1 MPGVPADHGR
11 AYHLTSA
18 QRMILSLAVLA
29 IVAMGLY
36 PPWTS
41 TYYPTQGTP
50 IQTFA
55 GYHPVYSPPP
65 RRGPTGIRIN
75 YERLL
80 VQWTGVIIVTGGVL
94 WLFQPARPAPRR

>member
-1 MPGVPADHGR
+1 MPALPADR
-11 AYHLTSA
+11 VARYRLSPV
-18 QRMILSLAVLA
+18 QRTILSLAILA
-29 IVAMGLY
+29 IVAMGFY

-50 IQTFA
+50 IKTFA
-55 GYHPVYSPPP
+55 GYHAIYSPPP

-80 VQWTGVIIVTGGVL
+80 VQWTGAIIVTGGLL